1 MKILLDHNL
10 DRRLKNHLTEYETA
24 TTQEQNWADVLNG
37 ELLALAEENNF
48 DVLLTADTNIK
59 SEQNLSNRKIS
70 ILVLRAFNNR
80 LTTHAEMIGDIHE
93 ALAKIQSGEIIEVLH
108 RDVKAKLK

>member
-1 MKILLDHNL
+1 LKILLDHNL
-10 DRRLKNHLTEYETA
+10 DRRLKHFLTEYETA

-37 ELLALAEENNF
+37 ELLRLAEENGF

-59 SEQNLSNRKIS
+59 NQQNLSNRKIA

-80 LTTHAEMIGDIHE
+80 LATHAEMIEDIHE
-93 ALAKIQSGEIIEVLH
+93 ELSKIRPSEIVEVLH
-108 RDVKAKLK
+108 KDVKEKLK

>member
-37 ELLALAEENNF
+37 ELLAFAEENGF

-59 SEQNLSNRKIS
+59 SQQNLSNRKIS

-80 LTTHAEMIGDIHE
+80 LTTHAEMIEDIHE
-93 ALAKIQSGEIIEVLH
+93 ALAKIQSGEIVEVLH
-108 RDVKAKLK
+108 RDVKAKSK

>member
-1 MKILLDHNL
+1 LKILLDHNL
-10 DRRLKNHLTEYETA
+10 DRRLKNYLTEYETA

-37 ELLALAEENNF
+37 ELLTLAEKNNF

-59 SEQNLSNRKIS
+59 SQQNLSNRKIA

-80 LTTHAEMIGDIHE
+80 LTTHAEMIDDIHE
-93 ALAKIQSGEIIEVLH
+93 ALSKIQVNEIIEVLH
-108 RDVKAKLK
+108 KDVKEKLK

>member
-10 DRRLKNHLTEYETA
+10 DRRLKNSLTEYEAA
-24 TTQEQNWADVLNG
+24 TTQEQNWSNVLNG
-37 ELLALAEENNF
+37 ELLRLAEENGF

-59 SEQNLSNRKIS
+59 NQQNLSNRKIS

-80 LTTHAEMIGDIHE
+80 LVTHLEMVEDLHI
-93 ALAKIQSGEIIEVLH
+93 ALSEIVPGEIIEIMH
-108 RDVKAKLK
+108 KDVKSK

>member
-10 DRRLKNHLTEYETA
+10 DRRLKNYLTEYETA

-37 ELLALAEENNF
+37 ELLTLAEENGF

-59 SEQNLSNRKIS
+59 SQQNLSNRKIS

-80 LTTHAEMIGDIHE
+80 LTTHAEMIDDIYE
-93 ALAKIQSGEIIEVLH
+93 ALAKIQSGEIVEVLH
-108 RDVKAKLK
+108 RDVSAKLK